1 MALDATAIREMTA
14 EEIREEISNAKEELA
29 RLRYRTAFEEL
40 ENPSFLRTLRR
51 QIARLK
57 TIDSERAAESS
68 AAGAGEEN

>member
-68 AAGAGEEN
+68 APGAGEEN